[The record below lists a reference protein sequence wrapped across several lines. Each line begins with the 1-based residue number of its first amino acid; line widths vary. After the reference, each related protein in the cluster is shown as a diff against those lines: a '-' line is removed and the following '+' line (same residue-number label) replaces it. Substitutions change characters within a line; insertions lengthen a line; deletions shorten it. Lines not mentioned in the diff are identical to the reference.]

1 VLGFVAIVFNA
12 GLAIVAARDLALLPG
27 RSGYTVRRAMPEPF
41 SLGEPEEVAVVVQ
54 NRTAA
59 GLMATIAD
67 HAPATLRPEPRE
79 VSGRFDANGLLH
91 LSYRTHSPKRGAY
104 RFGRVDLQVWRQ
116 DGWWRRQVKLPD
128 PQEVAVFPN
137 VVAIKRIQLSLRR
150 GLRAMA
156 GMRRAR
162 PPGASTAFAG
172 LRDYVRGDDV
182 RRVSWTA
189 TARRDR
195 PVVVEVEAE
204 RGQQVII
211 AIDCGRLMTAPAGE
225 LDKLD
230 HAVNA
235 ALMLAWVA
243 QAYGDRVGMMTFD
256 DRVTNF
262 IKPERGAIQLRRIT
276 EALYSIKPEYV
287 EPDFGHAMTHL
298 ALRVGRRSMVV
309 MLTDVQD
316 PEASRELVA
325 HALRLAAVGALNFI
339 QASQSSKVQSLMP
352 NQKQLNA
359 EPSVLA
365 PKGTNRR
372 DALWQVERVARSAGA
387 LYEGLLEKDG
397 NSPLLPMTL
406 PERMDAD
413 FRGTGLTIGKHPV
426 AYHRA
431 ELDKLGAL
439 RALDVGKLRNGSLV
453 RIAGWVIVRQRPGT
467 AKGFVFLTLEDETG
481 VSNVI
486 ITPQIFDQNRLVL
499 VDHPFLLIEGTLQN
513 QDNVVSVKAKYV
525 QPLSF
530 KVAAAPSHD
539 FH

>member
-1 VLGFVAIVFNA
+1 LIRGLAPQPRLIWAAAIGAGLIALAVVSPVLGFVAIVFNA
-12 GLAIVAARDLALLPG
+12 GLAIIAARDLALLPG
-27 RSGYTVRRAMPEPF
+27 RSGYTVRRTMPEPF
-41 SLGEPEEVAVVVQ
+41 SLGEPEDVTVVVQ
-54 NRTAA
+54 NRAA
-59 GLMATIAD
+59 ARLMARIAD
-67 HAPATLRPEPRE
+67 HAPGTLRPEPRA
-79 VSGRFDANGLLH
+79 VSGRFDTNGLLR
-91 LSYRTHSPKRGAY
+91 LSYRTYSPKRGAY
-104 RFGRVDLQVWRQ
+104 RFGPVDLQVWRE
-116 DGWWRRQVKLPD
+116 DGWWRRQVRLPD

-211 AIDCGRLMTAPAGE
+211 ALDCGRLMTAPAGD

-243 QAYGDRVGMMTFD
+243 QAFGDRVGMMTFD

-276 EALYSIKPEYV
+276 EALYAIKPEYV

-309 MLTDVQD
+309 VLTDVQD

-325 HALRLAAVGALNFI
+325 HALRLAARHL
-339 QASQSSKVQSLMP
+339 
-352 NQKQLNA
+352 
-359 EPSVLA
+359 VLIVA
-365 PKGTNRR
+365 MSDPAVLSARDDPIESTNRAYEWAAAEEFVASR
-372 DALWQVERVARSAGA
+372 RESFELLRRGGVLGLDVVAGKLSPALVER
-387 LYEGLLEKDG
+387 YLELK
-397 NSPLLPMTL
+397 
-406 PERMDAD
+406 E
-413 FRGTGLTIGKHPV
+413 
-426 AYHRA
+426 
-431 ELDKLGAL
+431 
-439 RALDVGKLRNGSLV
+439 RALL
-453 RIAGWVIVRQRPGT
+453 
-467 AKGFVFLTLEDETG
+467 
-481 VSNVI
+481 
-486 ITPQIFDQNRLVL
+486 
-499 VDHPFLLIEGTLQN
+499 
-513 QDNVVSVKAKYV
+513 
-525 QPLSF
+525 
-530 KVAAAPSHD
+530 
-539 FH
+539 